1 MRYVI
6 SIVVGVLLVVGVVL
20 VIRAVSDDNSSSS
33 EGAGREAQRRTAGAY
48 GCMPR
53 DTRRRFDRAIKRY
66 DARFEYVLDH
76 VPSDATDKPVDEVL
90 DADALYVQLRNR
102 ARAILVDY
110 LPGGSEFD
118 RDCYRREVARYDRLV
133 QPE

>member
-6 SIVVGVLLVVGVVL
+6 SIAAGVLLALGVVL
-20 VIRAVSDDNSSSS
+20 VIRAVSDDNS
-33 EGAGREAQRRTAGAY
+33 GPTNAARTEAQRRTAGAY
-48 GCMPR
+48 ECMPR
-53 DTRRRFDRAIKRY
+53 DTRRRFDRAVKRY
-66 DARFEYVLDH
+66 DARFGYVLDH
-76 VPSDATDKPVDEVL
+76 APAGDTDKPVDEVL
-90 DADALYVQLRNR
+90 EADARYVALRNR

-118 RDCYRREVARYDRLV
+118 DDCYRRAIARYDRIA